1 MRSAPIASYA
11 LAQFVVVGYWAYRV
25 SVEALRG
32 TALFAQR
39 PLRGVRMA
47 ADGHGRV
54 RVRCAVVGSE

>member
-25 SVEALRG
+25 SEYGVEALRG

-39 PLRGVRMA
+39 PLRGARMA

-54 RVRCAVVGSE
+54 RVR